1 LRHLRL
7 LWTFFRVGVMGELAY
22 RVNFVV
28 QLFESVLELG
38 TAVAGLAVIFSFTR
52 TLGGWTPDE
61 VLALVGVF
69 FIVGGAIRL
78 GIQPSLE
85 RFIESVRDGTFDFTL
100 TKPED
105 AQVLASIQRVE
116 IWKLTDVGL
125 GIGVLSVAIARWG
138 AHVGAV
144 HALIFAS
151 ALLAGGV
158 IVYSFWMILATSAF
172 WLVRVENILMIFQSM
187 YEAGR
192 WPVSIYPAW
201 LRFALTFLVPVAFAV
216 TVPAQALT
224 GRLSWQTLAGA
235 WALAA
240 VIFTAARLFWRAGVR
255 RYSGASA

>member
-1 LRHLRL
+1 MRYLRL
-7 LWTFFRVGVMGELAY
+7 LWTFFRVGVMSELAY
-22 RVNFVV
+22 RVNFFV

-85 RFIESVRDGTFDFTL
+85 RLIESVRDGTFDFTL

-138 AHVGAV
+138 THVGAV
-144 HALIFAS
+144 HALSFAG

-240 VIFTAARLFWRAGVR
+240 VMFTAARLFWRAGVR
-255 RYSGASA
+255 CYSGASA